1 MEIWDLYNETREL
14 TGKTHIRGVPLPADG
29 YHLVVHVWI
38 RNSRGEYLLSQ
49 RAADR
54 PTNPL
59 KWECVGGSV
68 IAGEDSLAGALRET
82 MEEVGITLAPEKGQ
96 VLFTKVRR
104 VVDGARFNDIMDVW
118 RFDYDGEADLAHATT
133 REVAQ
138 VKWCAPD
145 EVARILASEE
155 AVPTLSYFLEYLR

>member
-1 MEIWDLYNETREL
+1 MEIWDLYNAKREL
-14 TGKTHIRGVPLPADG
+14 TGKTHVRGTPLPQDG

-38 RNSRGEYLLSQ
+38 RNSKGEYLLSR

-54 PTNPL
+54 PTYPL
-59 KWECVGGSV
+59 LWECVGGSV

-82 MEEVGITLAPEKGQ
+82 MEEVGISLSPDAGQ
-96 VLFTKVRR
+96 VLFTKLRGI
-104 VVDGARFNDIMDVW
+104 VDGKPFQDIMDVW
-118 RFDYDGEADLAHATT
+118 LFTYDGAADLAHATT
-133 REVAQ
+133 KEVAE
-138 VKWCAPD
+138 VKWCAPA